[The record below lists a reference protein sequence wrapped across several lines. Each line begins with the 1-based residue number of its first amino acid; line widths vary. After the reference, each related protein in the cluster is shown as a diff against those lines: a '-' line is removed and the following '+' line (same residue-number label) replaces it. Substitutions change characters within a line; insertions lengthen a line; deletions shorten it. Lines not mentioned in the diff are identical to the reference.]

1 MNSLLLPIIIP
12 FLAALVCTFFRKSI
26 KIQQGVS
33 LAAGILHL
41 INAFGLLN
49 LVQAEGIQV
58 YLNGG
63 WAANLGIALVGDL
76 LSVIMLIATGVI
88 SLVVLCYSFKEMSEE
103 LKSRFYFPLFNFLM
117 MGVNGSF
124 ITGDIFNM
132 YVWFEVMLLSSFILL
147 TLGRKP
153 AQLEGAIKYVSI
165 NLFSSILFLAGAA
178 ILYAKTGSLNM
189 ADIAMRLSSDID
201 GKLINSTGILFI
213 CSFGIKSALFPFFL
227 WLPASYHTPPVSISA
242 LFAGLLTK
250 VGIYAIIR
258 VFTLIFTHN
267 REVFQDKFYWIAI
280 LTMVVGVLCAAS
292 QYEIRKILSVHIVS
306 QIGYMIL
313 GLCLFTPLGL
323 AGALFYVLHNIIVKT
338 NLFLFSGVIMKLK
351 GTCELKEI
359 GGIYKST
366 PAFAALFALS
376 AFALAGVPPLSG
388 FWAKFFVLKAAAD
401 SGEYLLLG
409 TGLAVGVVT
418 LFSMTKI
425 WSEAFWKKQPEKSAT
440 NESGKEAFHWQMI
453 LPIVFLTL
461 CTFAMGIFGESLC
474 HLCLQTAE
482 QVLNP
487 EIYIQAVMGD
497 PKQ

>member
-1 MNSLLLPIIIP
+1 MNTLLLPILIP
-12 FLAALVCTFFRKSI
+12 FVAALACAFFQKSI
-26 KIQQGVS
+26 RTQQGIS
-33 LAAGILHL
+33 LAAGLLHL
-41 INAFGLLN
+41 LNALSLLKT
-49 LVQAEGIQV
+49 VRADGIQV
-58 YLNGG
+58 YFNGG
-63 WAANLGIALVGDL
+63 WPANLGIALVGDL
-76 LSVIMLIATGVI
+76 LSCIMLVATGLI
-88 SLVVLCYSFKEMSEE
+88 SLIVLFYSCKEMSHEHQ
-103 LKSRFYFPLFNFLM
+103 SRSYFPLFNFLM
-117 MGVNGSF
+117 MGVNGAF

-153 AQLEGAIKYVSI
+153 DQLEGAIKYVTI
-165 NLFSSILFLAGAA
+165 NLFASALFLAGAA

-189 ADIAMRLSSDID
+189 ADIAMRLNSGID
-201 GKLINSTGILFI
+201 GKLINSTGILFL

-258 VFTLIFTHN
+258 VFTLIFTHH

-306 QIGYMIL
+306 QIGYMIV
-313 GLCLFTPLGL
+313 GLCLFTPLGI

-338 NLFLFSGVIMKLK
+338 NLFLFSGVIMRLK
-351 GTCELKEI
+351 GTCELKKI
-359 GGIYKST
+359 GGIYKSS
-366 PAFAALFALS
+366 PAFAVLFALA

-401 SGEYLLLG
+401 SQEYLLLG
-409 TGLAVGVVT
+409 VGLAVGVVT

-425 WSEAFWKKQPEKSAT
+425 WAEAFWKKQLKRAR
-440 NESGKEAFHWQMI
+440 
-453 LPIVFLTL
+453 LTKMAKTL
-461 CTFAMGIFGESLC
+461 FTGR
-474 HLCLQTAE
+474 
-482 QVLNP
+482 
-487 EIYIQAVMGD
+487 
-497 PKQ
+497 